1 MIAPDFTSLYPN
13 ATRSFNGCLS
23 TYLPEESIDCHAV
36 PIINIETTTDA
47 ISVEQTYY
55 YSKQKGIIPA
65 LIDTLFAKRKQL
77 KAEMKRFSRDSM
89 QYNALNVS

>member
-1 MIAPDFTSLYPN
+1 VIAPDFVSLYPN

-23 TYLPEESIDCHAV
+23 TYLTEESIDCHTV
-36 PIINIETTTDA
+36 PIINIDTTTDD
-47 ISVEQTYY
+47 ITVENTYY
-55 YSKQKGIIPA
+55 YSKQKGIIPE
-65 LIDTLFAKRKQL
+65 LIDNLFAKRTQL